1 MIKFRHILTLSN
13 PYAGR
18 RIQYIIYNLFTAIF
32 NVLSI
37 GMLVP
42 FLKVIFN
49 ENNAAKQAVEF
60 SYNPGQFMEYI
71 DYQLSIRI
79 AEWGAYT
86 SLLYFSVGIIIMFF
100 LKNVFLFLSFYN
112 LAYIRSGV
120 VRDIRAQ
127 LYKHI
132 LELPISYF
140 NKEKRGDIIS
150 KLTNDIKEVE
160 WSLLGVLELLF
171 KHPVAILIPIIALL
185 ITSFKLTLFVL
196 IVLPISGYIISRLGK
211 RLKDAAQ
218 RGQEKL
224 GEVISHIEESL
235 HGIKIIKAFNASKD
249 KKERFKELND
259 QHFRLMVKLHRK
271 EFLASPLSEFMGS
284 VVISAILIYSGNL
297 ILNENSSLTGSFLI
311 AYIAMFSQL
320 IPPAKA
326 ITEAFFRIKKGSA
339 SLDRLNQI
347 LDFPAEKHSGSIT
360 EFKINDKI
368 VFENVS
374 FSYGDKEILKNIN
387 LTVEKGKSIA
397 LVGPSGGGKS
407 TLVDLLPRFHEIN
420 AGTIKIDGLDIKNIQ
435 LDVLRSSIGI
445 VTQDAILFNDTV
457 ANNIKMGDYYCS
469 GDQILEA
476 ARIANAHEFISE
488 LKDSYNTN
496 IGEKGMNLSG
506 GQRQRLSIAR
516 AIVKNPPLLILDEA
530 TSALDTESEKLVQ
543 DALEKVMKGRTSIVI
558 AHRLSTIQNADKI
571 VVIDQGEIVQSGTHA
586 ELMSSAGLYK
596 KLVELQTFN

>member
-1 MIKFRHILTLSN
+1 
-13 PYAGR
+13 
-18 RIQYIIYNLFTAIF
+18 
-32 NVLSI
+32 
-37 GMLVP
+37 MLVP